1 MGLDKFYYSWMFVIN
16 LRMNQCFLEG
26 RDVKSHLFSI
36 LLIFQSE
43 GVSYSVSIV
52 R

>member
-1 MGLDKFYYSWMFVIN
+1 MGLDKFYDSGMIGIN
-16 LRMNQCFLEG
+16 LRIKQCFLEG
-26 RDVKSHLFSI
+26 WDVKSHLFSI